1 MKKPEIRYLNDMKDV
16 VYDKKWL
23 KIAKNFPVYYVY
35 RGAKKPRRTPPFFRK
50 GRGLRGKKDGLR
62 YDITV
67 IPPKMLGQEFPKTKG
82 HSHPFKEVYQVLSGE
97 GLFLLQKC
105 QNKKVK
111 DVFWVKVRKGGVL
124 VIPQGY
130 EHLIINS
137 SKKALKTG
145 NWLSQKCRNLY
156 DFIEKMRGACYFA
169 IAQKSKIKN
178 QKSKIKWIKNKNYK
192 KIPKLRFKKPLKKM
206 PKNLRSFLERAGSST

>member
-1 MKKPEIRYLNDMKDV
+1 MKNV
-16 VYDKKWL
+16 VYDKKWF
-23 KIAKNFPVYYVY
+23 KIAKNFPVYYMY
-35 RGAKKPRRTPPFFRK
+35 RGVK
-50 GRGLRGKKDGLR
+50 KKDGLR

-82 HSHPFKEVYQVLSGE
+82 HSHPFKELYQILSGE

-124 VIPQGY
+124 VIPQNY

-137 SKKALKTG
+137 SKRTLKTG
-145 NWLSQKCRNLY
+145 NWLSQKCQNLY
-156 DFIEKMRGACYFA
+156 NFIEKMKGACYCYT
-169 IAQKSKIKN
+169 KSG
-178 QKSKIKWIKNKNYK
+178 WVKNKNYVN
-192 KIPKLRFKKPLKKM
+192 IPRLRFKKPLKSL
-206 PKNLRSFLERAGSST
+206 PKNLDFLYDKN

>member
-1 MKKPEIRYLNDMKDV
+1 MKNEKMKKPEIRYLNDMKDV
-16 VYDKKWL
+16 VYDKKWF
-23 KIAKNFPVYYVY
+23 KIAKNFPVYYMY
-35 RGAKKPRRTPPFFRK
+35 RGVR
-50 GRGLRGKKDGLR
+50 KKDDLR

-82 HSHPFKEVYQVLSGE
+82 HAHPFKEVYQVLSGE

-111 DVFWVKVRKGGVL
+111 DVFWVKVRKGDVL

-137 SKKALKTG
+137 SKKTLKTG
-145 NWLSQKCRNLY
+145 NWLSQKCLNFY
-156 DFIEKMRGACYFA
+156 DFIEKMRGACYYYT
-169 IAQKSKIKN
+169 KSG
-178 QKSKIKWIKNKNYK
+178 WVKNKNYVN
-192 KIPKLRFKKPLKKM
+192 IPPLHFKKPFKSS
-206 PKNLRSFLERAGSST
+206 PKNLRSFLERAGSSL

>member
-1 MKKPEIRYLNDMKDV
+1 MQNYNLKSKKTEIRYLYDMKNV
-16 VYDKKWL
+16 VCDKKWL
-23 KIAKNFPVYYVY
+23 KIAKNFPVYYMY
-35 RGAKKPRRTPPFFRK
+35 RGVR
-50 GRGLRGKKDGLR
+50 KKDGLR

-124 VIPQGY
+124 VVPQGY
-130 EHLIINS
+130 EHFMINS

-156 DFIEKMRGACYFA
+156 DFIEKMRGACYYYT
-169 IAQKSKIKN
+169 KSE
-178 QKSKIKWIKNKNYK
+178 WVKNKNYVNV
-192 KIPKLRFKKPLKKM
+192 PPLRFKKPLKSS
-206 PKNLRSFLERAGSST
+206 PKNLDFLYDRN